1 MTSRRAF
8 GLLLAALLALGWAA
22 DELEDCA
29 TCPQVELEREGKPI
43 VAVKTSPDDVS
54 DVFVIEY
61 LDVLIDTLTTFDPEG
76 RTATVGEAAFWW
88 DAASQVEEGLKT
100 GALVWATYNGDRAA
114 AAGRAYL
121 VELRRYDGEAR
132 GKHPLHR
139 FIIYDPAPYRTLV
152 RFGEDAR
159 AYGHLASVERV
170 KDVYERIALGDGEA
184 RYLADEDRF
193 EVRFEDVDEAVEIA
207 QGKSRA
213 WGRRLDYDND
223 RGEATLSGPVRLERP
238 GEKPLAGRAER
249 LRYDVDDETLTLT
262 GGVRLEQDGRVTTAT
277 SARIVEREGYA
288 YLYGDPV
295 VSTGADGEVR
305 GRAVRYDLE
314 TGELVVL
321 EAVKAT
327 FEDAR

>member
-1 MTSRRAF
+1 LTSRGAL
-8 GLLLAALLALGWAA
+8 GLFVALALALGWAA
-22 DELEDCA
+22 QEGEDCA

-61 LDVLIDTLTTFDPEG
+61 LDVLIGELTALKVEERTAEVEG
-76 RTATVGEAAFWW
+76 RAFWW
-88 DAASQVEEGLKT
+88 DAASQVEEGLEV
-100 GALVWATYNGDRAA
+100 GALVWATYNGDRADD
-114 AAGRAYL
+114 AGRAYL
-121 VELRRYDGEAR
+121 VALRRYEGEAR
-132 GKHPLHR
+132 GEHPFHR

-170 KDVYERIALGDGEA
+170 KDVYERIVLGDGEA

-193 EVRFEDVDEAVEIA
+193 EVRFEPGDEAVEIA

-223 RGEATLSGPVRLERP
+223 LGEATLSGPVRLERA
-238 GEKPLAGRAER
+238 GEKPLEGRAET
-249 LRYDVDDETLTLT
+249 LRYNVDDETLTLL
-262 GGVRLEQDGRVTTAT
+262 GGVRLEQDGRVTTAA

-295 VSTGADGEVR
+295 VSKGKDGEVR
-305 GRAVRYDLE
+305 GLAVRYHLDS
-314 TGELVVL
+314 GELVVL
-321 EAVKAT
+321 EAVEAT